1 MKVLSNLMQEMLVET
16 DGLDKISPNY
26 DATLEIRA
34 QDKPL
39 CVTIACKCKIE
50 ILCLLVKSL

>member
-39 CVTIACKCKIE
+39 SVTIACKRK
-50 ILCLLVKSL
+50 LQFYVTGFKTL